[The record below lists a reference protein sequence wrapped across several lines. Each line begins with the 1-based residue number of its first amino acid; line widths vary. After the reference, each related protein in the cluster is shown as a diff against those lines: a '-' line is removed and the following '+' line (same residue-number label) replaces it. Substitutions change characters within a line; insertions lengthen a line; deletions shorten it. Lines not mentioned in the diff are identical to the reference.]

1 MDLRRARISGAKR
14 IQAIRATIKP
24 PDNASH
30 DHRVQ
35 CMGSDSGS
43 HAAQGRAANLQNGRF
58 EEENGSLRGARNA
71 PQGGE
76 TSYYSYRNEGP
87 MAVSIM
93 AGNPA
98 LKELSAD
105 LKRRM
110 DQAVS
115 GFQTNLASARTG
127 RASVHMLDQIKVD
140 YYGTPTPI
148 NQMAQVSAPEPQ
160 LILISPYDPTM
171 LKEIEKAIQASDLG
185 FNPISDGKVV
195 RVPVPPM
202 TEERRREVCKH
213 INKVLEEHRTAVRN
227 VRRDG
232 NDALKKLAK
241 DKKIG
246 EDEEKRALE
255 EVQKM
260 TDDEIRRMEDLSR
273 RKEAEVMQ
281 V

>member
-1 MDLRRARISGAKR
+1 
-14 IQAIRATIKP
+14 
-24 PDNASH
+24 
-30 DHRVQ
+30 
-35 CMGSDSGS
+35 
-43 HAAQGRAANLQNGRF
+43 
-58 EEENGSLRGARNA
+58 
-71 PQGGE
+71 
-76 TSYYSYRNEGP
+76 

-98 LKELSAD
+98 LKELSGD

-115 GFQTNLASARTG
+115 GFQSNLASTRTG
-127 RASVHMLDQIKVD
+127 RASVHMLDSIKVD
-140 YYGTPTPI
+140 YYGTLTPI
-148 NQMAQVSAPEPQ
+148 TQLAQVSAPEAQ
-160 LILISPYDPTM
+160 LILIQPWDPSVAG
-171 LKEIEKAIQASDLG
+171 EIDKALRTSDLG
-185 FNPISDGKVV
+185 FNPQSDGKVI

-213 INKVLEEHRTAVRN
+213 LHKVLEDHRTSIRN

-232 NDALKKLAK
+232 NEALKKMAK
-241 DKKIG
+241 DKKIS

-260 TDDEIRRMEDLSR
+260 TDDEIHRMEELSR
-273 RKEAEVMQ
+273 KKEAEVMQ

>member
-1 MDLRRARISGAKR
+1 MAGFMD
-14 IQAIRATIKP
+14 
-24 PDNASH
+24 
-30 DHRVQ
+30 
-35 CMGSDSGS
+35 
-43 HAAQGRAANLQNGRF
+43 
-58 EEENGSLRGARNA
+58 
-71 PQGGE
+71 
-76 TSYYSYRNEGP
+76 
-87 MAVSIM
+87 
-93 AGNPA
+93 GNPA
-98 LKELSAD
+98 LKGLSGD

-110 DQAVS
+110 DQSVTD
-115 GFQTNLASARTG
+115 FQANLAATRTG

-160 LILISPYDPTM
+160 LIVISPWDPTIA
-171 LKEIEKAIQASDLG
+171 KEIEKAIQTADLG
-185 FNPISDGKVV
+185 FNPISDGKVI
-195 RVPVPPM
+195 RIPVPPM

-232 NDALKKLAK
+232 NDAVKKLTK
-241 DKKIG
+241 EKKIS

-260 TDDEIRRMEDLSR
+260 TDGEIRRMEELSQK
-273 RKEAEVMQ
+273 KEAEVMQ